1 MTSRAGAEGNSQA
14 SGLDLGLDLVGRQS
28 WGKWVQAVVK
38 MWKAAGLLAW
48 ASLSLE

>member
-1 MTSRAGAEGNSQA
+1 MLKIILSFWLRTWVGFGGAAEEGW
-14 SGLDLGLDLVGRQS
+14 QS